1 MVSGLD
7 FRTFNCFKKV
17 CFIERN
23 NNECS
28 RSDPSPKDVQATAV
42 KKTEKSLYK
51 VQQQE
56 EEGSDSETEP
66 TVYDIAESNP
76 KPWNPPAGLISLV
89 PWLNIGIK
97 LVNAKNFLL

>member
-1 MVSGLD
+1 ME
-7 FRTFNCFKKV
+7 TFNCFKKV
-17 CFIERN
+17 YIFERN
-23 NNECS
+23 TNECS

-66 TVYDIAESNP
+66 TVYAIAGSNP
-76 KPWNPPAGLISLV
+76 KPWKP
-89 PWLNIGIK
+89 
-97 LVNAKNFLL
+97 LLG